1 MDGEREAL
9 YWHKVP
15 EKVRRE
21 AVRRAIALAS
31 TLMGGRGDGDGDG
44 DAAMAGEE
52 QEEEDAKKQGRR
64 PRKRRRKA

>member
-31 TLMGGRGDGDGDG
+31 VSASGSGDGDGDG
-44 DAAMAGEE
+44 DARMA
-52 QEEEDAKKQGRR
+52 EEEPGDDAKKQGKR
-64 PRKRRRKA
+64 PRKRRKKA